1 MVRRYKALAGADTWT
16 ELALAWMFPERI
28 DRSGYWVRT
37 LLVTGLSAALQSPL
51 YEWSLTILHGGG
63 SLGAHFILWLPI
75 SAICVALIWFSI
87 EHIATPRLHDA
98 GWSRRLSFLF
108 LVPYVSIL
116 FLLVLG
122 VLPTRLRHR

>member
-1 MVRRYKALAGADTWT
+1 
-16 ELALAWMFPERI
+16 MFPERI

-63 SLGAHFILWLPI
+63 SLGAHFIRWLPI

-87 EHIATPRLHDA
+87 EHIAMPRLIDA
-98 GWSRRLSFLF
+98 QWPRWLSFLL
-108 LVPYVSIL
+108 LVPFVSAPFIL
-116 FLLVLG
+116 ILG
-122 VLPTRLRHR
+122 VTPTRPRRD